1 MHDVPRPR
9 PPHLHRDVSRHG
21 EVRWYV
27 RKGKGPRVRIRAA
40 YGTPEFSAEYAAAVS
55 GKAASEARRPGAGT
69 FGWLVARYRD
79 SGAWATLSTATRRQR
94 EAILKHLVEA
104 VGRDPADSVT
114 RAEIKAGMDRR
125 RDRPAAARHFLE
137 TLRHLYAWAA
147 DAELVAVN
155 PTNDVKTP
163 RKSTDGHHTW
173 TDEEIAAFE
182 ERWPLGT
189 RERVAFDVLLYTGLR
204 RGDAV
209 RFGRPHV
216 RDGRAKLRTE
226 KTGEEVSFPVVPS
239 LAASIAAGPCGEL
252 TFIAGERGRPM
263 TKESFG
269 NWFREACAAAGVP
282 GTAHGL
288 RKAAAVRLAEG
299 GASEHE
305 LEAVFGWRGG
315 GMASLYTKKA
325 RRDRTGLRAGAG
337 LERKPNALSPH
348 LVDGAGEKAKKNDKS
363 GS

>member
-9 PPHLHRDVSRHG
+9 PPHLHREVTRHG
-21 EVRWYV
+21 AVIWYV
-27 RKGKGPRVRIRAA
+27 RRGKGPRVRLRAA
-40 YGTPEFSAEYAAAVS
+40 YGTPEFRAEYEAAVS
-55 GKAASEARRPGAGT
+55 GRPLDGPRKPGAGT

-79 SGAWATLSTATRRQR
+79 GGAWAALSVATRRQR
-94 EAILKHLVEA
+94 ENILAHIVKA
-104 VGRDPADSVT
+104 AGREPCDWMT
-114 RAEIKAGMDRR
+114 RADVKAGMDRR

-137 TLRHLYAWAA
+137 TLRHLFVWAVE
-147 DAELVAVN
+147 AEHVTAN
-155 PTNDVKTP
+155 PTNDIKAP
-163 RKSTDGHHTW
+163 RKSADGHHTW
-173 TDEEIAAFE
+173 TEDEIARFE
-182 ERWPLGT
+182 ARWPLGT

-209 RFGRPHV
+209 RLGRPHV
-216 RDGRAKLRTE
+216 RDGRVKIRTE
-226 KTGEEVSFPVVPS
+226 KTGEDVAFPLVPS

-252 TFIAGERGRPM
+252 TFIAGERGGPL

-269 NWFREACAAAGVP
+269 TWFKEACRSAGVP

-288 RKAAAVRLAEG
+288 RKAAAVRLAEA

-325 RRDRTGLRAGAG
+325 RRDQTGLRAGAA
-337 LERKPNALSPH
+337 LERNPNAYSRTTKR
-348 LVDGAGEKAKKNDKS
+348 GS
-363 GS
+363 GGGGNSL